1 MASQYLYP
9 SNIYK
14 LKYNI
19 IMMVLNANA
28 LVRWLGQE
36 DTFILFYGI
45 RKTIIK
51 IIFFYFFTSL
61 VDILNSSKTWLYFSN
76 DTLDWDDEIENML
89 TQITVL
95 TLINHPYILFANM

>member
-1 MASQYLYP
+1 MTSQYLYP

-19 IMMVLNANA
+19 SMMVLNANA
-28 LVRWLGQE
+28 LVRWLSQE

-95 TLINHPYILFANM
+95 TLINHLYILFANM

>member
-1 MASQYLYP
+1 MTSQYLYP

-36 DTFILFYGI
+36 EHIYIILWN
-45 RKTIIK
+45 K
-51 IIFFYFFTSL
+51 
-61 VDILNSSKTWLYFSN
+61 
-76 DTLDWDDEIENML
+76 EN
-89 TQITVL
+89 
-95 TLINHPYILFANM
+95 NY